1 MVKERKD
8 ESEDN
13 KKIKKESDLKKF
25 LKKRSF
31 LYLMC
36 AVVFVVF
43 FVPDMIAPS
52 DLEKKL
58 TLNFPEGQG
67 PYYTAWDIV
76 KSYKGGDISP
86 DGYTL
91 LETLITQLEKMYPN
105 EQILKHNAT
114 KLEVSSVISKCLWY
128 DITTQS
134 LTDYSNQKI
143 DSRGLTWICT
153 DTNDFGGTPMFEV
166 NFTLETYNFGKQ
178 YIWNVNVMTNEIT
191 PLNDEAR
198 QMMDIVEFYD

>member
-8 ESEDN
+8 EPEED

-58 TLNFPEGQG
+58 LVDFESDEQNI
-67 PYYTAWDIV
+67 AWNII
-76 KSYKGGDISP
+76 KSYKGADDEGFNLFDTI
-86 DGYTL
+86 
-91 LETLITQLEKMYPN
+91 ITQTETAYPN
-105 EQILKHNAT
+105 EKILKHNDT
-114 KLEVSSVISKCLWY
+114 ILEISAVNIEEENGVVFYEVHFTFQTY
-128 DITTQS
+128 D
-134 LTDYSNQKI
+134 DV
-143 DSRGLTWICT
+143 R
-153 DTNDFGGTPMFEV
+153 E
-166 NFTLETYNFGKQ
+166 
-178 YIWNVNVMTNEIT
+178 YIWNVNIETEEII
-191 PLNDEAR
+191 PISDGAR
-198 QMMDIVEFYD
+198 KMMNIVDFYD